1 MPELSVVMIVKDE
14 AACLGR
20 CLASVR
26 DIADEIVAGDTGST
40 DATPAI
46 AAGFGARVIRVPWR
60 DAFAWARN
68 RVLAAASG
76 DWLLHLD
83 ADEELDPVAARR
95 IRAVVDADGAGADA
109 IEVTLANYAGSRR
122 RPATPWPGA
131 APDTWPRRSSGCSET
146 GAGSSTASPC
156 TKTSRKACS
165 KTAG

>member
-60 DAFAWARN
+60 DDFAWAVMAVRIQREVGGN
-68 RVLAAASG
+68 LAEILEVIAHTIAA
-76 DWLLHLD
+76 LL
-83 ADEELDPVAARR
+83 
-95 IRAVVDADGAGADA
+95 GAGAFDA
-109 IEVTLANYAGSRR
+109 WATPIVMKKG
-122 RPATPWPGA
+122 RPAHTVHALCDA
-131 APDTWPRRSSGCSET
+131 ATASAIGEVLLRET
-146 GAGSSTASPC
+146 GSLGLRGTTLMRC
-156 TKTSRKACS
+156 Q
-165 KTAG
+165 